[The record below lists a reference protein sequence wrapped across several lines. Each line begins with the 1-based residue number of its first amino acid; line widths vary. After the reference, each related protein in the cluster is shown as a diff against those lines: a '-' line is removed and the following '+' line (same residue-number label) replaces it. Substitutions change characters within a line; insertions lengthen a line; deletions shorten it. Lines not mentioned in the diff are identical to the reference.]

1 MAKIEIKEGKYEC
14 VVAKEGDAQI
24 TLKSNEVTMGRVNLK
39 KEGYLVFVP
48 LFEIVVHC
56 AT

>member
-48 LFEIVVHC
+48 LESVSR
-56 AT
+56 